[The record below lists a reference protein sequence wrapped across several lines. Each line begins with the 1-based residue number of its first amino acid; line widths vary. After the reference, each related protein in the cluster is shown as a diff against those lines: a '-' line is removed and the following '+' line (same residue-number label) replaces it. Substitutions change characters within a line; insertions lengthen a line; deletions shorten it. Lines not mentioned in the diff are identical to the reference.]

1 MNRIS
6 AALKRIWGDILA
18 GRNLEAYVVTA
29 IGIGLVAL
37 GILGT
42 VNIEL
47 SLTVIIAALALLVF
61 KSTTPDKLSLDID
74 AVLQDRDDFGPFRDT
89 VRGRRQVWIYGP
101 SSVNVLRETIER
113 EVLDKGGEVRVLLQ
127 DPASPAV
134 DYLLDQL
141 DERDP
146 RANLKRD
153 LDYSIDVLKH
163 IAAKVAGDKFQCR
176 LLPYSPGFS
185 MVIVDPDSH
194 DGQIIVEF
202 LGFRYEHVN
211 QRMHITL
218 RRAETPR
225 WFDHWLAQYQ
235 RMWDAGSP
243 L

>member
-6 AALKRIWGDILA
+6 TALKRIWRDILA

-61 KSTTPDKLSLDID
+61 KTTTPDKLSLDID
-74 AVLQDRDDFGPFRDT
+74 AVLQDRDDFGPLRET

-101 SSVNVLRETIER
+101 SSVNALKEEIER
-113 EVLDKGGEVRVLLQ
+113 EVLDKGGEVRILLQ
-127 DPASPAV
+127 DPASPAI
-134 DYLLDQL
+134 DFLRDQL
-141 DERDP
+141 DTHDP
-146 RANLKRD
+146 RANLKTD
-153 LDYSIDVLKH
+153 LDGSLRLLHHFLTTKPNS
-163 IAAKVAGDKFQCR
+163 KLQCR

-185 MVIVDPDSH
+185 MVIVDPDSR

-202 LGFRYEHVN
+202 LGFRYQHVRE
-211 QRMHITL
+211 RMHITL

-235 RMWDAGSP
+235 RMWDAGTP